1 MSVPAPLSSASTYS
15 KPATPQRLGFIT
27 ELRQYRRTERT
38 GEDNF
43 DFYHTK
49 TEAFPLTM
57 AATRG
62 GIKGEDWGET
72 LTPGR
77 SDFRR
82 KQVAVTF
89 RSASKFN
96 PNKLCGLFPPAI
108 NCSIP
113 PVSYT
118 PFRSQHMNR
127 RNSTTPGKRMYQD
140 HSIGGDGYNHP
151 NAAKRL
157 YKPQTIRLTARSKI
171 VLHSSFPIQLP
182 DRPAP
187 RKESKAEKY
196 RESPTPPPLG
206 KSPERG
212 LQLLHVPDSSDQVA
226 LTFGEKLIKVQK
238 VAEASRYLA

>member
-1 MSVPAPLSSASTYS
+1 M
-15 KPATPQRLGFIT
+15 
-27 ELRQYRRTERT
+27 
-38 GEDNF
+38 
-43 DFYHTK
+43 
-49 TEAFPLTM
+49 
-57 AATRG
+57 
-62 GIKGEDWGET
+62 
-72 LTPGR
+72 TPGR
-77 SDFRR
+77 RDLRR
-82 KQVAVTF
+82 KEVSVTS
-89 RSASKFN
+89 RSASKFS
-96 PNKLCGLFPPAI
+96 PNTFFGLFPPAI

-118 PFRSQHMNR
+118 PFRSQHINR

-151 NAAKRL
+151 NAAKRF

-182 DRPAP
+182 VRPTASP
-187 RKESKAEKY
+187 RKESK
-196 RESPTPPPLG
+196 SPSPVPPPA
-206 KSPERG
+206 KSPEQV